1 MLQCTIS
8 CFRFD
13 RVSLR
18 GGAYLLLFLPTFSL
32 ENTFLRT
39 IQSKAVLCFHFLFK
53 ECQSFCSSFIK
64 RLGKVV
70 WRCQSQF
77 LKYAE
82 NLLSNPLLR
91 LIQRRRCR
99 CWDKSKCSDLKR
111 TVNTVNLKVAILG
124 TCSRRSWARQEVVF
138 LSVLTAYAP
147 HKRTESQN

>member
-39 IQSKAVLCFHFLFK
+39 IQSKAVLCLHFLSE
-53 ECQSFCSSFIK
+53 ECLSFCSSFIK

-70 WRCQSQF
+70 WRRQSQF
-77 LKYAE
+77 LKYVE

-91 LIQRRRCR
+91 LIQRKRCRLCSLELISQNQLVMEQYFSLTTNQHQLKLRPAEQSSR
-99 CWDKSKCSDLKR
+99 CWDKSKC
-111 TVNTVNLKVAILG
+111 
-124 TCSRRSWARQEVVF
+124 
-138 LSVLTAYAP
+138 
-147 HKRTESQN
+147 